1 MLIDLNKIK
10 DELWLQAELSNNLAY
25 AYILPIKERTI
36 GFDIVEIENII
47 GTKFNISID
56 KLISR
61 YTYANGKSISA
72 LSLRNGK
79 KILVRQK
86 DTDNYNIYKY
96 IYIPDGN
103 IINDN
108 GIEERISGGIYII
121 LGDSGISKVT
131 PKEFRKIFKVI
142 DNYKDNDIYRKVLN
156 KESKDNLSNKD
167 ISNLGIGIDTRKII
181 DLLNN
186 KQINDTEFN
195 GDKDNVK
202 DDTYETA
209 NYVYMDIPTNY
220 NKVSLNKD
228 TDYQLIRTVVIGGKT
243 DKFIIQNNSG
253 TIEVD
258 KKQFISLIKS
268 NKISNV
274 GLRLRDGSY
283 YLYGIGCRIK
293 DIPKE
298 YR

>member
-10 DELWLQAELSNNLAY
+10 DELWLQAELSNNLAD